1 MRRSTSEII
10 KPLGKKTDKKMIS
23 VDDWKTF
30 DNIPLPTKQT
40 LRPNTAVR
48 TYVPVQRIPNPPKM
62 INNPHSHRPERKN
75 RQYSMNS
82 Y

>member
-23 VDDWKTF
+23 V